1 MDFSLTPEQELL
13 QSSARAFLAERCDWD
28 QVRRLEKDE
37 AGYAPEIWREAA
49 GLGWLGLALPAEYE
63 GSGLSFLDLT
73 LLAMEMGRVLLPG
86 PYLSST
92 LTALAVSAHGA
103 DAQRSDILPRVA
115 AGDLVLAPAIFGSG
129 LGWNRRGE
137 SVRAQWRD
145 GRYLLDGISLFVPW
159 AAAAQKLLVLA
170 DLDQE
175 AAAFLVDVATP
186 GVALAALPTLGG
198 DKQYEVRLAGATA
211 ERLGT
216 AAGEDLFEFLWSRGA
231 LLTSAF
237 LTGAGEAALELTVE
251 YAKQRVQF
259 GQPIGSF
266 QAIQHRCAEMK
277 VDVDGA
283 RWVTLEAAWRL
294 SQGQRSGDWSVAKA
308 YVSDAL
314 RRLVTHAHQV
324 HGAIGFSEEHPM
336 PLFSRRVKA
345 LEAQFGDSTSH
356 RAELAAILM
365 DD

>member
-1 MDFSLTPEQELL
+1 
-13 QSSARAFLAERCDWD
+13 
-28 QVRRLEKDE
+28 
-37 AGYAPEIWREAA
+37 
-49 GLGWLGLALPAEYE
+49 
-63 GSGLSFLDLT
+63 
-73 LLAMEMGRVLLPG
+73 
-86 PYLSST
+86 
-92 LTALAVSAHGA
+92 
-103 DAQRSDILPRVA
+103 
-115 AGDLVLAPAIFGSG
+115 
-129 LGWNRRGE
+129 
-137 SVRAQWRD
+137 
-145 GRYLLDGISLFVPW
+145 
-159 AAAAQKLLVLA
+159 
-170 DLDQE
+170 
-175 AAAFLVDVATP
+175 
-186 GVALAALPTLGG
+186 
-198 DKQYEVRLAGATA
+198 AGATA

-216 AAGEDLFEFLWSRGA
+216 AAGEELFEFLWSRGA

-237 LTGAGEAALELTVE
+237 LTGAGEAALDLTVE
-251 YAKQRVQF
+251 YARQRVQF

-294 SQGQRSGDWSVAKA
+294 SQGQPSGDWSVAKA

-345 LEAQFGDSTSH
+345 LEAQFGDATSH

-365 DD
+365 